1 MFTEITI
8 ARGLSGPLA
17 LKAAVART
25 EIPRCQRPGFVHWVG
40 KNDPAPPNP
49 GTLRVRRDEKL
60 DELTLQQTGHHSWP
74 E

>member
-1 MFTEITI
+1 MSAT
-8 ARGLSGPLA
+8 
-17 LKAAVART
+17 
-25 EIPRCQRPGFVHWVG
+25 GFVHWVG